1 MAEEPLRAPTSQT
14 TASELLTTLIPYPY
28 RTMKNHKP
36 SQKPDFPWARV
47 GAVIGACVPLLLLGS
62 ELFHRLLHSARG
74 GRGESAAWGEPLFY
88 IVLLA
93 VPLAGVGYLVGRRLK
108 SRD

>member
-1 MAEEPLRAPTSQT
+1 MNNL
-14 TASELLTTLIPYPY
+14 
-28 RTMKNHKP
+28 KP
-36 SQKPDFPWARV
+36 SQKPGLPRARV
-47 GAVIGACVPLLLLGS
+47 GAAIGACIPFLLLGS
-62 ELFHRLLHSARG
+62 ELFHRIVHSARG

-93 VPLAGVGYLVGRRLK
+93 VPLAGIGYLVGRRLE

>member
-1 MAEEPLRAPTSQT
+1 
-14 TASELLTTLIPYPY
+14 
-28 RTMKNHKP
+28 
-36 SQKPDFPWARV
+36 V

-62 ELFHRLLHSARG
+62 ELFHRLVHSVRG
-74 GRGESAAWGEPLFY
+74 GRGESAAWGEPMFY

-93 VPLAGVGYLVGRRLK
+93 VPLAAVGYFVGRWLE